1 MADHIGG
8 REPADGDAF
17 DPFQHLG
24 RFAEAA
30 HHPWGQVHLGGI
42 ASHHHAGVFA
52 QPGEQH
58 AHLAGG
64 CVLGLIEDHKGIGQG
79 ATAHV
84 GQGRHFDNPLLEQG
98 SGAFGP
104 QQGVEGVVE
113 GAQVGIHLLLE
124 VSREE
129 PQPFAG
135 LHRWSGEHQA
145 LHLALGQHAHGQHRG
160 QKGFA
165 CAGRA
170 QGQGEVVA
178 FHGLDV
184 GLLLQGARPQR
195 FAVLAFGQHLAPH
208 LLVFLPPAGI

>member
-1 MADHIGG
+1 M
-8 REPADGDAF
+8 
-17 DPFQHLG
+17 
-24 RFAEAA
+24 
-30 HHPWGQVHLGGI
+30 
-42 ASHHHAGVFA
+42 
-52 QPGEQH
+52 
-58 AHLAGG
+58 
-64 CVLGLIEDHKGIGQG
+64 GLIEDHKGIGQG

-84 GQGRHFDNPLLEQG
+84 GQGRHFDHPLLEQG